1 MLYLDYSRKAGE
13 WIPNVHGGRENLEAI
28 DLLRQVNEAAYGA
41 FPGIQTIAEESTSWP
56 MVSRPIWL
64 GGLGFGLKWDMG
76 WMHDTLDY
84 FVKDPVFRKFHHDR
98 LTFRMLYAFSENFVL
113 SLSHDEV
120 VHLKG
125 SLLSRMP
132 GDAWQK
138 RANLRLL
145 LGYMHAQPG
154 KKLLFMGGEFGQWRE
169 WNHDGELDWG
179 LLRDPAHEGL
189 RRFTADLNRF
199 HRDEP
204 AMHELDCDPAG
215 FEWIDCNDSQQSI
228 VSLLRKAKS
237 STRTVVV
244 ACNFTPIPRE
254 GYRIGVPF
262 PGTWQEALNSDAE
275 VYGGSGMGNMGGVTA
290 TEAEVHGRTHAI
302 EVVLPPLAMVAFV
315 HPGA

>member
-1 MLYLDYSRKAGE
+1 
-13 WIPNVHGGRENLEAI
+13 
-28 DLLRQVNEAAYGA
+28 
-41 FPGIQTIAEESTSWP
+41 
-56 MVSRPIWL
+56 
-64 GGLGFGLKWDMG
+64 
-76 WMHDTLDY
+76 
-84 FVKDPVFRKFHHDR
+84 
-98 LTFRMLYAFSENFVL
+98 MLYAFSENFVL
-113 SLSHDEV
+113 SLTHDEV

-254 GYRIGVPF
+254 GYHIGVPF

-290 TEAEVHGRTHAI
+290 TEAEVHGRPHAI

>member
-1 MLYLDYSRKAGE
+1 
-13 WIPNVHGGRENLEAI
+13 
-28 DLLRQVNEAAYGA
+28 
-41 FPGIQTIAEESTSWP
+41 
-56 MVSRPIWL
+56 
-64 GGLGFGLKWDMG
+64 MG

-84 FVKDPVFRKFHHDR
+84 FAKDPIHRKFHHDR

-132 GDAWQK
+132 GDDWQK

-145 LGYMHAQPG
+145 LGYQHAQPG

-169 WNHDGELDWG
+169 WNHDTELDWV
-179 LLRDPAHEGL
+179 LLQDPTHEGL
-189 RRFTADLNRF
+189 RRYVADLNRF
-199 HRDEP
+199 HRSEP

-228 VSLLRKAKS
+228 VTLLRKAAT

-244 ACNFTPIPRE
+244 ACNFTPVPRP

-262 PGTWQEALNSDAE
+262 AGFWEEALNGDAE
-275 VYGGSGMGNMGGVTA
+275 IYGGSGLGNMGGVA
-290 TEAEVHGRTHAI
+290 AEEVPAHGRTHSI
-302 EVVLPPLAMVAFV
+302 EVVLPPLALVAFV